1 MAESRLRNAASSP
14 RRPLAEA
21 SPALS
26 GGRGGVPLRHRA
38 AGLALR
44 VVTSAF
50 RRMPEILA
58 YAIADAAALPLV
70 AVTLLHERRVAPLG
84 RGLFR
89 NQRIVFREG
98 LSRRESR
105 RLLFA
110 WARHM
115 GRLFVDFCRMPRLA
129 PESAERSVDVQAFR
143 ELIPLAE
150 EGRGLICVSGHLG
163 VWELCPYLP
172 SLLGFPV
179 TVVVRPTGIA
189 PVDAVLTAIRSA
201 GGTRVLNKWG
211 ILLPLKRAL
220 ERGEMVGLLADE
232 DARER
237 PIFAPF
243 LGTLAATTPSVAFL
257 QRVTGAPIVVAS
269 VHRVGRGRW
278 RCHVW
283 RVIRSA
289 PAADA
294 ERAEREVTEAVNEAL
309 SRAILAYPEQW
320 FWGSRRFFTRPPG
333 ERPGPDGL
341 PPRAA
346 REG

>member
-1 MAESRLRNAASSP
+1 MTGNPSRNAASSP
-14 RRPLAEA
+14 RRQLRAQR
-21 SPALS
+21 PAVPAR
-26 GGRGGVPLRHRA
+26 RGGVPLRHRA

-44 VVTSAF
+44 VVTRAF
-50 RRMPEILA
+50 LRMPGRLA
-58 YAIADAAALPLV
+58 YAIADAAAPALV
-70 AVTLLHERRVAPLG
+70 AATRLHELRVAPLG
-84 RGLFR
+84 RGLLR

-98 LSRRESR
+98 LTRRESR
-105 RLLFA
+105 RMLFA

-115 GRLFVDFCRMPRLA
+115 CHLFVDFCRMPRLQA
-129 PESAERSVDVQAFR
+129 DALEPSVDVQAFR
-143 ELIPLAE
+143 DLIPLAE

-172 SLLGFPV
+172 SLLGFPI

-189 PVDAVLTAIRSA
+189 PVDAVLTAIRGA
-201 GGTRVLNKWG
+201 GGTRVLEKWG

-220 ERGEMVGLLADE
+220 ERGEMVGLLSDE
-232 DARER
+232 DAGER
-237 PIFAPF
+237 AIFAPF

-269 VHRVGRGRW
+269 VHRVSRGRW

-283 RVIRSA
+283 RVIRSQ
-289 PAADA
+289 PDSDV
-294 ERAEREVTEAVNEAL
+294 ERAEREVTAAVNEAL

-333 ERPGPDGL
+333 EHLLPDGL
-341 PPRAA
+341 PPRA
-346 REG
+346 G

>member
-1 MAESRLRNAASSP
+1 
-14 RRPLAEA
+14 
-21 SPALS
+21 
-26 GGRGGVPLRHRA
+26 
-38 AGLALR
+38 
-44 VVTSAF
+44 
-50 RRMPEILA
+50 
-58 YAIADAAALPLV
+58 
-70 AVTLLHERRVAPLG
+70 
-84 RGLFR
+84 
-89 NQRIVFREG
+89 
-98 LSRRESR
+98 
-105 RLLFA
+105 
-110 WARHM
+110 
-115 GRLFVDFCRMPRLA
+115 MPRLTA
-129 PESAERSVDVQAFR
+129 EDFERSVDAQAFR
-143 ELIPLAE
+143 ELIPLVE

-172 SLLGFPV
+172 SLVGFPI

-189 PVDAVLTAIRSA
+189 SVDAVLTSIRSA
-201 GGTRVLNKWG
+201 GGTQVLTKWG

-232 DARER
+232 DAKER
-237 PIFAPF
+237 PIFVPF

-269 VHRVGRGRW
+269 VNRVGRGRW

-283 RVIRSA
+283 RVIRSQ
-289 PAADA
+289 PGPDGGRG
-294 ERAEREVTEAVNEAL
+294 ELEVTAAVSDAL

-346 REG
+346 

>member
-1 MAESRLRNAASSP
+1 MEAPAAAAG
-14 RRPLAEA
+14 RR
-21 SPALS
+21 
-26 GGRGGVPLRHRA
+26 RVPLHQRA
-38 AGLALR
+38 VGLALR
-44 VVTSAF
+44 AVTSAF
-50 RRMPEILA
+50 RRMPRWLA
-58 YAIADAAALPLV
+58 YAIADLASLPLV
-70 AVTLLHERRVAPLG
+70 MATLLHERRVAPLG

-89 NQRIVFREG
+89 NQRIVFRER
-98 LSRRESR
+98 LTRREAW

-115 GRLFVDFCRMPRLA
+115 TYLFVDFCRMPRLR
-129 PESAERSVDVQAFR
+129 PHDFESRVDAQAFL

-172 SLLGFPV
+172 SLRGFPM
-179 TVVVRPTGIA
+179 TVVARPTGSQ
-189 PVDAVLTAIRSA
+189 PVDEVLTAIRRS
-201 GGTRVLNKWG
+201 GGTNVVGKRG

-220 ERGEMVGLLADE
+220 ARGEMVGLLSDE

-237 PIFAPF
+237 PLFVPF

-269 VHRVGRGRW
+269 VHRIGRERW

-283 RVIRSA
+283 RVIRFD
-289 PAADA
+289 PTRDPKQ
-294 ERAEREVTEAVNEAL
+294 REREVTAEVSDAL

-320 FWGSRRFFTRPPG
+320 FWGSRRFLSRPPG
-333 ERPGPDGL
+333 EAPGADGL
-341 PPRAA
+341 PPRA
-346 REG
+346 G

>member
-1 MAESRLRNAASSP
+1 MTVSPLRNAASRP
-14 RRPLAEA
+14 RRPFGAQR
-21 SPALS
+21 PAIPA
-26 GGRGGVPLRHRA
+26 GRGAVPLRHRA

-44 VVTSAF
+44 VVTGAF
-50 RRMPEILA
+50 LRMPGSLA
-58 YAIADAAALPLV
+58 YAIADAASLPLV
-70 AVTLLHERRVAPLG
+70 AATLLHERRVAPLG

-98 LSRRESR
+98 LTRRESW

-115 GRLFVDFCRMPRLA
+115 TYLFVDFCRMPRLQA
-129 PESAERSVDVQAFR
+129 DAIEPSVDAQAFR
-143 ELIPLAE
+143 EVLRLTE
-150 EGRGLICVSGHLG
+150 EGRGMICVSGHLG
-163 VWELCPYLP
+163 VWELSPYLP
-172 SLLGFPV
+172 SLLGHPV

-189 PVDAVLTAIRSA
+189 PVDAVLTAIRGA
-201 GGTRVLNKWG
+201 GGTKVVEKWS

-220 ERGEMVGLLADE
+220 ERGELVGLLADE

-237 PIFAPF
+237 PIFVPF

-283 RVIRSA
+283 RVIRPE
-289 PAADA
+289 PAADGKDS
-294 ERAEREVTEAVNEAL
+294 EREVTEAVNEAL

-320 FWGSRRFFTRPPG
+320 FWGSRRFLTRPPG
-333 ERPGPDGL
+333 ERPGADGL
-341 PPRAA
+341 PPAA
-346 REG
+346 P

>member
-1 MAESRLRNAASSP
+1 
-14 RRPLAEA
+14 
-21 SPALS
+21 
-26 GGRGGVPLRHRA
+26 VPLRQRA
-38 AGLALR
+38 AGFALR
-44 VVTSAF
+44 IATSAF
-50 RRMPEILA
+50 RRMPGLLA
-58 YAIADAAALPLV
+58 YAIADAASLPLV
-70 AVTLLHERRVAPLG
+70 AATLLHERRVAPLG

-98 LSRRESR
+98 LSRRESW

-115 GRLFVDFCRMPRLA
+115 CYLLVDFCRMPRLQA
-129 PESAERSVDVQAFR
+129 ESLERSVDVHAFR
-143 ELIPLAE
+143 EVLRLSD
-150 EGRGLICVSGHLG
+150 EGRGMICVSGHLG
-163 VWELCPYLP
+163 AWELCPYLP
-172 SLLGFPV
+172 SLLGYPI

-189 PVDAVLTAIRSA
+189 PVDAALTAIRSA
-201 GGTRVLNKWG
+201 GGTKVLEKWG

-220 ERGEMVGLLADE
+220 ERGELVGLLADE

-237 PIFAPF
+237 PIFLPF

-283 RVIRSA
+283 RVIRFE

-294 ERAEREVTEAVNEAL
+294 EVAEREVTLAVNEAL

-320 FWGSRRFFTRPPG
+320 FWGSRRFLTRPPG
-333 ERPGPDGL
+333 EQPGPDGL
-341 PPRAA
+341 PPRAH
-346 REG
+346 

>member
-1 MAESRLRNAASSP
+1 MTNSPSHDAASSA
-14 RRPLAEA
+14 RPPLPFDG
-21 SPALS
+21 PARAR
-26 GGRGGVPLRHRA
+26 GRGDVPWWHAL
-38 AGLALR
+38 AGLALCA
-44 VVTSAF
+44 VTSAF
-50 RRMPEILA
+50 RRMPRALA
-58 YAIADAAALPLV
+58 YGIADIASLPLV
-70 AVTLLHERRVAPLG
+70 AATLWHERRVAPLG

-89 NQRIVFREG
+89 NQRIVFREQLTG
-98 LSRRESR
+98 GQAW

-115 GRLFVDFCRMPRLA
+115 TYLFVDFCRMPRLRGA
-129 PESAERSVDVQAFR
+129 PFERRVDVEAFR

-163 VWELCPYLP
+163 VWELCPVVT
-172 SLLGFPV
+172 SLLGFPM

-189 PVDAVLTAIRSA
+189 PIDAVLTAIRRS
-201 GGTRVLNKWG
+201 GGTNVLSKWG

-220 ERGEMVGLLADE
+220 ERGERVGLLTDE

-237 PIFAPF
+237 PIFVPF

-269 VHRVGRGRW
+269 VHRSGRERW

-283 RVIRSA
+283 RVIRFD
-289 PAADA
+289 PTRDPD
-294 ERAEREVTEAVNEAL
+294 ELEREVTAKVSEAL
-309 SRAILAYPEQW
+309 SRAIRAHPEQW
-320 FWGSRRFFTRPPG
+320 LWGSRRFLTRPPG
-333 ERPGPDGL
+333 EQPGPDGL

-346 REG
+346 

>member
-1 MAESRLRNAASSP
+1 MAGSLLRNAASSP
-14 RRPLAEA
+14 RRELRVEESAA
-21 SPALS
+21 S
-26 GGRGGVPLRHRA
+26 GGRGGIPWRHRA

-44 VVTSAF
+44 LATGAF
-50 RRMPEILA
+50 RRMPGLLA
-58 YAIADAAALPLV
+58 YAIADAASLPL
-70 AVTLLHERRVAPLG
+70 AAATLLHERRVAPLG

-98 LSRRESR
+98 LTRRESQ

-115 GRLFVDFCRMPRLA
+115 CHLFVDFCRMPRLRA
-129 PESAERSVDVQAFR
+129 EDFERSVDARSFL
-143 ELIPLAE
+143 ELIPLAK

-163 VWELCPYLP
+163 VFELCPYLP
-172 SLLGFPV
+172 SLIGFPI
-179 TVVVRPTGIA
+179 TVAVRPTGIA
-189 PVDAVLTAIRSA
+189 PIDALLTSIRSA
-201 GGTRVLNKWG
+201 GGTKVLTKWG

-220 ERGEMVGLLADE
+220 ERGELVGLLADE
-232 DARER
+232 DACER
-237 PIFAPF
+237 PIFVPF
-243 LGTLAATTPSVAFL
+243 LGTLAATTPSAAFL
-257 QRVTGAPIVVAS
+257 QRLTGAPIVVAS
-269 VHRVGRGRW
+269 VNRVARGRW

-283 RVIRSA
+283 RVIRSL
-289 PAADA
+289 PGSDA
-294 ERAEREVTEAVNEAL
+294 ESAEREVTAAVSEAL

-346 REG
+346 

>member
-1 MAESRLRNAASSP
+1 MASAGHACVPRLQR
-14 RRPLAEA
+14 L
-21 SPALS
+21 
-26 GGRGGVPLRHRA
+26 

-44 VVTSAF
+44 AVTSAF
-50 RRMPEILA
+50 RRMPRWLA
-58 YAIADAAALPLV
+58 YGIADLASLPLV
-70 AVTLLHERRVAPLG
+70 AATLLHEGRVAPLG

-89 NQRIVFREG
+89 NQRIVFRER
-98 LSRRESR
+98 LTRREAW

-115 GRLFVDFCRMPRLA
+115 TYLFVDFCRMPRLR
-129 PESAERSVDVQAFR
+129 PHDFESRVDAQAFLD
-143 ELIPLAE
+143 LIPLAE

-172 SLLGFPV
+172 SLRGFPM

-189 PVDAVLTAIRSA
+189 PVDEVLTAIRRS
-201 GGTRVLNKWG
+201 GGTNVLAKWG

-220 ERGEMVGLLADE
+220 ERGEMVGLLSDE

-237 PIFAPF
+237 PLFVPF

-269 VHRVGRGRW
+269 VHRIGRERW

-283 RVIRSA
+283 RVIRFD
-289 PAADA
+289 PTRDP
-294 ERAEREVTEAVNEAL
+294 EQREREVTSEVSEAL

-320 FWGSRRFFTRPPG
+320 FWGSRRFLTRPPG
-333 ERPGPDGL
+333 EAPGPDGL
-341 PPRAA
+341 PPRA
-346 REG
+346 G

>member
-1 MAESRLRNAASSP
+1 VEELLASNGQ
-14 RRPLAEA
+14 
-21 SPALS
+21 
-26 GGRGGVPLRHRA
+26 GGAPWRHRA
-38 AGLALR
+38 VGLALGLLMG
-44 VVTSAF
+44 AL
-50 RRMPEILA
+50 RRMPGLLA
-58 YAIADAAALPLV
+58 YGLADAASFPLV
-70 AVTLLHERRVAPLG
+70 AATLLHERRVAPLG

-98 LSRRESR
+98 LTKRESR

-115 GRLFVDFCRMPRLA
+115 CHLVVDFCRMPRLRA
-129 PESAERSVDVQAFR
+129 EDFERSVDATSFR
-143 ELIPLAE
+143 ELIPLVQ
-150 EGRGLICVSGHLG
+150 EGRGLICVSGHVG
-163 VWELCPYLP
+163 VFELCPYLP
-172 SLLGFPV
+172 SLAGFPI

-189 PVDAVLTAIRSA
+189 AIDALLTKIRSA
-201 GGTRVLNKWG
+201 GGTRVLTKWG

-220 ERGEMVGLLADE
+220 EGGEMVGLLADE

-243 LGTLAATTPSVAFL
+243 LGTLAATTPSAAFL

-269 VHRVGRGRW
+269 VNRVARGRW

-283 RVIRSA
+283 RVIRSL
-289 PAADA
+289 PGADR
-294 ERAEREVTEAVNEAL
+294 ERAEREVTAAVNEAL

-320 FWGSRRFFTRPPG
+320 FWGSRRFLTRPAG

-346 REG
+346 

>member
-1 MAESRLRNAASSP
+1 
-14 RRPLAEA
+14 
-21 SPALS
+21 
-26 GGRGGVPLRHRA
+26 VPLRHRA
-38 AGLALR
+38 AGVALR
-44 VVTSAF
+44 AVTGAF
-50 RRMPEILA
+50 RRMPGVLA
-58 YAIADAAALPLV
+58 YSLADAASLPLV
-70 AVTLLHERRVAPLG
+70 AATLLHERRVAPLG

-98 LSRRESR
+98 LSRRESH

-115 GRLFVDFCRMPRLA
+115 CHLFVDFCRMPRLQTDTL
-129 PESAERSVDVQAFR
+129 ESSVDAQAFR
-143 ELIPLAE
+143 EVLRLSE
-150 EGRGLICVSGHLG
+150 EGRGMICVSGHLG

-172 SLLGFPV
+172 SLLGFPI

-201 GGTRVLNKWG
+201 GGTKVLEKWG

-220 ERGEMVGLLADE
+220 ERGELVGLLADE

-237 PIFAPF
+237 PLFVPF

-257 QRVTGAPIVVAS
+257 QRLTGAPIVVAS
-269 VHRVGRGRW
+269 VHRVARGRW
-278 RCHVW
+278 RSHVW
-283 RVIRSA
+283 RVIRSD
-289 PAADA
+289 PAAD
-294 ERAEREVTEAVNEAL
+294 EKRAEREVTEAVNEAL

-320 FWGSRRFFTRPPG
+320 FWGSRRFLTRPPD
-333 ERPGPDGL
+333 ERPGADGL

-346 REG
+346 